1 MHPTLTIRRTTA
13 SRVRRTARNRLG
25 RRATRIATHMATH
38 IARLIARCSAVAVRA
53 LPVALLAVLLAP
65 PMRAQDAAL
74 RARIDAAVATASADL
89 IKIRQQ
95 LHVNP
100 ELGNREF
107 ETARL
112 VAAHLR
118 SLGLEVKTGVAHTGV
133 VGILRGGKSGPVI
146 AVRSDMDALPV
157 TEASGY
163 PTMSTRR
170 GTYLGK
176 DVGIS
181 HACGHDIHMAVQLG
195 VATVLASVRAQLA
208 GTIMFIFQPAEEGA
222 PEGEEGGAQLMI
234 KEGLFKDL
242 KPQAV
247 FGFHTEPALPVGQVG
262 YAPGPFFAY
271 SDGFVAIIKG
281 KQSHGAAPHEGVD
294 PIVIA
299 SQVVLALQ
307 TIRSRNVAPLD
318 PSVITVGIFRG
329 GERYNI
335 IPEQVELHGTVRSYT
350 PAVRALQER
359 RMREVIE
366 GTVAAG
372 GGSYELRYAPG
383 SPAVFNDSALTAR
396 MVPSLKRT
404 LGAANA
410 RLVPPTMGGEDF
422 SYFTLDAPGM
432 FMKLGTTT
440 PGGASGGWHTP
451 TFLGDDQAV
460 PTGMRAMAN
469 LLADYLTTTR
479 VVP

>member
-1 MHPTLTIRRTTA
+1 MSVSV
-13 SRVRRTARNRLG
+13 SRLAITCVRVG
-25 RRATRIATHMATH
+25 RATLALGATLGAT
-38 IARLIARCSAVAVRA
+38 LSAVA
-53 LPVALLAVLLAP
+53 AP
-65 PMRAQDAAL
+65 LHAQDAVL

-89 IKIRQQ
+89 IRVRQQ

-107 ETARL
+107 ETATL

-118 SLGLEVKTGVAHTGV
+118 GLGLEVRTGIAHTGV
-133 VGILRGGKSGPVI
+133 VGILRGGKPGPVI

-163 PTMSTRR
+163 PTMSTKRSS
-170 GTYLGK
+170 YLGK

-195 VATVLASVRAQLA
+195 VATVLAGVRAQLP

-222 PEGEEGGAQLMI
+222 PAGEDGGAALMV
-234 KEGLFKDL
+234 KEGIFAQL

-262 YAPGPFFAY
+262 YAPGPFFAN
-271 SDGFVAIIKG
+271 SDAFVAIITG
-281 KQSHGAAPHEGVD
+281 RQSHGAAPHEGVD

-307 TIRSRNVAPLD
+307 TIRSRNVPPLD
-318 PSVITVGIFRG
+318 ASVLTVGVFRG

-335 IPEQVELHGTVRSYT
+335 IPEQVELHGTVRSYS
-350 PAVRALQER
+350 PAVRALVER
-359 RMREVIE
+359 RMREILA

-372 GGSYELRYAPG
+372 GGTFELQYAAG
-383 SPAVFNDSALTAR
+383 SSAVLNDSALTAR
-396 MVPSLKRT
+396 MAPSLART
-404 LGAANA
+404 LGAGNA
-410 RLVPPTMGGEDF
+410 RIVSPTMGGEDF
-422 SYFTLDAPGM
+422 SAFTTDVPGM
-432 FMKLGTTT
+432 FMKLGTTRA
-440 PGGASGGWHTP
+440 GGTSGGWHTP

-469 LLADYLTTTR
+469 LLADYLTTSK